1 MKRKKRGKYLTKT
14 LKAQIQQREQE
25 WDELI
30 LLIRNFGKM
39 SRAHEMLGAGDPLE
53 FDLIE
58 AEFKLSQAKVE
69 AHVAKLRRFYLGQD

>member
-1 MKRKKRGKYLTKT
+1 MKRKKRGKYLTK
-14 LKAQIQQREQE
+14 ARIPQREQE

-69 AHVAKLRRFYLGQD
+69 AYVAKLRRFYLGQE